1 MSFRLRIFWW
11 FALLIVLALAVL
23 YLVFSSVLKQE
34 ITSQTRD
41 SAMRYLRHINWLL
54 QQEIEVQDQNELQR
68 LLREIGQGLNLRVT
82 YIDDQGWVLADSGL
96 LKHALA
102 GVDNHAKRPEIQQAM
117 QEGTGQRQRYSDTL
131 QTPFLYVA
139 MRIPGMQ
146 QESPAVLR
154 VAMPTAQ
161 IESTLH
167 QLQRQF
173 ALLVLGLLVL
183 CAGLSW
189 LISRRMGHEIRS
201 LGQQAEAIGYGDL
214 QQRMESVP
222 GKDFQPL
229 VQSINRM
236 AKRVQ
241 SALQEVSERRDE
253 LETLLNGLQD
263 AVFVLDFQGKAVM
276 YNQALQDLAG
286 KSAAIRNREPI
297 EFLRSPD
304 LQEACT
310 QALQQPGKGTRRLF
324 LQLQQRMLVDASIIP
339 VRLQDKDE
347 RRVIV
352 VLHDV
357 TELKKMEQ
365 VRRDFVAN
373 VSHELRTPLTAL
385 KGYAESLIALSEEEQ
400 QQKQAFLQVILK
412 NADQMNRLLDNLL
425 QLAGLEA
432 GSIDMSSVPVDV
444 GAVLEKAWEDCFP
457 LAEEKD
463 ICLESNIVPGE
474 VWVLAQEE
482 HLRQVWVNLVHNA
495 LKYSPAGSCIQAWAQ
510 EQDREWLLALQ
521 DQGPGIPAAHQERIF
536 ERFYRGEPE
545 DSGRERQP
553 GSGLGLAICRHI
565 LASHKGRI
573 WVQSPAR
580 DTLQGTVFFF
590 SLPRGSKPTDALTS
604 INQGQSGNNKGSSS

>member
-11 FALLIVLALAVL
+11 FALLIVLALAAL
-23 YLVFSSVLKQE
+23 YLVFSTVLKQE
-34 ITSQTRD
+34 IISQTR
-41 SAMRYLRHINWLL
+41 ANAQRYLRHINWLL
-54 QQEIEVQDQNELQR
+54 QQEIEVQNQNELQR
-68 LLREIGQGLNLRVT
+68 LLRDVGQRLNLRVT

-96 LKHALA
+96 LKQALA
-102 GVDNHAKRPEIQQAM
+102 GVENHAQRPEIQQAM
-117 QEGTGQRQRYSDTL
+117 QEGTGQSQRYSDTL

-139 MRIPGMQ
+139 MRIPGIQ

-173 ALLVLGLLVL
+173 ALLVLGLLVI

-189 LISRRMGHEIRS
+189 LISRRLGHEIRS

-214 QQRMESVP
+214 QQRMESVS

-286 KSAAIRNREPI
+286 VATTVLNREPI
-297 EFLRSPD
+297 EFLRDPE
-304 LQEACT
+304 LQDACLQT
-310 QALQQPGKGTRRLF
+310 QQQPENGIKKLLLHLPQKIF
-324 LQLQQRMLVDASIIP
+324 VEVSIVP
-339 VRLQDKDE
+339 VKLQDKSE
-347 RRVIV
+347 CRIIV

-365 VRRDFVAN
+365 VRKDFVAN

-385 KGYAESLIALSEEEQ
+385 KGYAESLLSYPDQNWEQ
-400 QQKQAFLQVILK
+400 RKAFLEVILK
-412 NADQMNRLLDNLL
+412 NADQMSHLLDNLL
-425 QLAGLEA
+425 HLARLEA
-432 GSIDMSSVPVDV
+432 GSAKIKSRPVD
-444 GAVLEKAWEDCFP
+444 ARAALHKAWEVCLP
-457 LAEEKD
+457 LAQEKD
-463 ICLESNIVPGE
+463 ISLQIDFDLEQ
-474 VWVLAQEE
+474 VWVLADEE
-482 HLRQVWVNLVHNA
+482 HLKRVWVNLVDNA
-495 LKYSPAGSCIQAWAQ
+495 LKYSPSKTRILAWARDQ
-510 EQDREWLLALQ
+510 GSKWVLALQ
-521 DQGPGIPAAHQERIF
+521 DQGPGIPAAMQERIF
-536 ERFYRGEPE
+536 ERFYRGYLEGSSQE
-545 DSGRERQP
+545 KIP

-565 LASHKGRI
+565 LAAHAGSI
-573 WVQSPAR
+573 WVQSPTK
-580 DTLQGTVFFF
+580 DTLQGTIFFF
-590 SLPRGSKPTDALTS
+590 SLSKSEQADKS
-604 INQGQSGNNKGSSS
+604 IINATLAQSGNNKGSSS